1 MLDSVISRTW
11 RRFAPPPRLSV
22 AAWSDEHRLLGRGES
37 PVPGPW
43 RTERTPYLREPMNS
57 LTDPT
62 VDTVVLLFS
71 SQIGKTEALI
81 NELLFAYSVD
91 PGPGMLILP
100 TLELA
105 GSFSQDRLSPALKAC
120 SLMATTTKT
129 RTTGDAVL
137 HKRLNGSPL
146 TLCGANSPAS
156 LASRPVRWLWCDEID
171 HWPAATP
178 EGDPLA
184 LAIQRTAA
192 FRRRKIVLAS
202 TPTVKN
208 GSRIEDWFE
217 RSDRRSLWAP
227 CPRCNVPFVVEW
239 NHVRWETGDPSTAH
253 IECPSCRGR
262 IEDNERAA
270 MFSAATWRAEAPEV
284 TRIRGYRAWAVCS
297 PWVRLSEMVAAF
309 LQAKRQPDTLQTWVN
324 LTRGESWE
332 APTDGVES
340 ASLLLRREHYAEEVP
355 AAVDVLT
362 CGVDTQDDR
371 LEALVVGWSAG
382 EISWVISRES
392 FPGDPEDA
400 ETWRALDEMLLRAW
414 PREGGGHAR
423 IASTLVDCLGHRTGA
438 VYRAIIPRQTR
449 GVRASVGRDGGLNGM
464 LVSPPK
470 ALRTPHGTVMRHLV
484 DASQVKGLIYSRLKI
499 EDAAAPGFVH
509 FPDTVG
515 DAFFSELTAEHQV
528 FARNKYGVPSRK
540 WAMRPGHERNES
552 LDTFGLALAA
562 LRIVAPT
569 PARFAEVAARVA
581 ASERKPQ

>member
-1 MLDSVISRTW
+1 MLNNLVDRTW
-11 RRFAPPPRLSV
+11 RRFAPPPRVSV
-22 AAWSDEHRLLGRGES
+22 AGWADEHRHLGRGES

-43 RTERTPYLREPMNS
+43 RTDRTPYLREPMNA
-57 LTDPT
+57 LTESS
-62 VDTVVLLFS
+62 VDTVVLFFS
-71 SQIGKTEALI
+71 SQIGKTEVLI
-81 NELLFAYSVD
+81 NGVLFAYSND
-91 PGPGMLILP
+91 PGPGMVILP
-100 TLELA
+100 TLELS

-120 SLMATTTKT
+120 SLQATTSKT

-137 HKRLNGSPL
+137 HKRLNSSPL

-192 FRRRKIVLAS
+192 FRRRKVVLAS
-202 TPTVKN
+202 TPTIKHA
-208 GSRIEDWFE
+208 SRIEDWFE

-227 CPRCNVPFVVEW
+227 CPRCSVAFVVEW
-239 NHVRWETGDPSTAH
+239 NHVRWETGDPSTAY
-253 IECPSCRGR
+253 IECPHCRGR
-262 IEDNERAA
+262 IEDAERAA
-270 MFSAATWRAEAPEV
+270 MFSAATWRPEAPEV

-371 LEALVVGWSAG
+371 LEALVVGWTAG

-400 ETWRALDEMLLRAW
+400 ETWRTLDEMLLRSW

-438 VYRAIIPRQTR
+438 VYRAVIPRQNR

-470 ALRTPHGTVMRHLV
+470 ALRTPHGTVQRHLV
-484 DASQVKGLIYSRLKI
+484 DASQVKGLIYARLRI
-499 EDAAAPGFVH
+499 EDPDLPGYIH

-528 FARNKYGVPSRK
+528 VQRNKYGVPVRK
-540 WAMRPGHERNES
+540 WAMRPGRERNES

-562 LRIVAPT
+562 LRILAPT

-581 ASERKPQ
+581 AAERTP